1 MTSQA
6 APAEFTAGPGST
18 AAGEPVYL
26 VVGKLHRPHGLHGE
40 VIMEVITDFP
50 ERLRKGVTVFVGE
63 QYQPHE
69 IISRRRYD
77 SDLLLSLAGYQT
89 PEEVGVLRNQYVYVR
104 SDLIPPLP
112 EGEYYQHQLLG
123 LRVVSEDGQPLGVL
137 SQILSTGA
145 NDVYIV
151 LPESGKEILVPAID
165 SVILSVDLPKG
176 EMRIHVLPG
185 LLPD

>member
-1 MTSQA
+1 MR
-6 APAEFTAGPGST
+6 ST
-18 AAGEPVYL
+18 AISA
-26 VVGKLHRPHGLHGE
+26 
-40 VIMEVITDFP
+40 T
-50 ERLRKGVTVFVGE
+50 TV
-63 QYQPHE
+63 
-69 IISRRRYD
+69 
-77 SDLLLSLAGYQT
+77 LLLSLAGYQT

-123 LRVVSEDGQPLGVL
+123 LRVVSEDGQPLGEL